1 MGCDNYKIKKDDVIL
16 LVPVYGQSLAL
27 GEEAKLITNFDTMAV
42 KYNHKILTE
51 NLNERFGFF
60 SNTILKQ
67 KIKNLINDRKRT
79 SENSSYGLGEYIAR
93 LWIANGVNDSL
104 ISVFIEGQG
113 NTGIDYLGTNSEP
126 YKKLINEI
134 KNAYNI
140 ASERGCKLVV
150 PAFCWLQGENDITH
164 NTGKGY
170 KQKLQCFRNQLDKDV
185 KQITHQNQNVKC
197 ILYQSCCL
205 SLSENRFNK
214 LSYAC
219 PQMDVP
225 QAQMELIRD
234 DGNFCASGPTY
245 PYSIVREYVHLDGIS
260 QKKMGYLEG
269 ISLRKVLRNQKSKGV
284 TPSKFTVSGNIVD
297 ITINVEYPPLSFD
310 TTQVKYVNNYGFSII
325 NHENKDILK
334 CVSLEKNHVI
344 LSCFSSPKGCKVRY
358 GVNGDYWKSGNQRGP
373 RGNLRDS
380 QGDKYKC
387 IIQGKQYRIDNW
399 GYIFEHKI

>member
-1 MGCDNYKIKKDDVIL
+1 MIHKKIRLDYVFVMFCLTILMGCDNYKIKKDDVIL

-27 GEEAKLITNFDTMAV
+27 GEEAKLITDFDTMSV
-42 KYNHKILTE
+42 KFNHKILTE

-140 ASERGCKLVV
+140 ATERGCKLVV

-170 KQKLQCFRNQLDKDV
+170 KQKLQYFRNQLDKDV
-185 KQITHQNQNVKC
+185 KKITHQYQNVKC

-219 PQMDVP
+219 SQMDVP

-245 PYSIVREYVHLDGIS
+245 PYSIVREYVHLEGIS

-269 ISLRKVLRNQKSKGV
+269 ISLRKVLRNKKSKGV

-297 ITINVEYPPLSFD
+297 ITINVEYPPLVFD
-310 TTQVKYVNNYGFSII
+310 TSQVKYVNNYGFS
-325 NHENKDILK
+325 K
-334 CVSLEKNHVI
+334 
-344 LSCFSSPKGCKVRY
+344 
-358 GVNGDYWKSGNQRGP
+358 
-373 RGNLRDS
+373 
-380 QGDKYKC
+380 
-387 IIQGKQYRIDNW
+387 
-399 GYIFEHKI
+399 